1 MFDELSTCDLDENYM
16 PIIDNTKIG
25 AVASASLK
33 VAIRLSYVLA
43 LFNESLEDNSPSHLG
58 ILLLDSPKDKDLDN
72 YRFEKYLQSVNAEC
86 SGQIV
91 ITGSISDED
100 VYKKN
105 LTAAT
110 FFDPLRT
117 QEKLLKKL

>member
-1 MFDELSTCDLDENYM
+1 M
-16 PIIDNTKIG
+16 
-25 AVASASLK
+25 SAI
-33 VAIRLSYVLA
+33 V
-43 LFNESLEDNSPSHLG
+43 
-58 ILLLDSPKDKDLDN
+58 LLDSPKDKDLDN
-72 YRFEKYLQSVNAEC
+72 YRFEKYLQCVNNEC

-110 FFDPLRT
+110 FFAPLRT
-117 QEKLLKKL
+117 HEKLLKKL